1 MSSRA
6 SGRHKPEWSVGIVL
20 ENQKGSFVAQES
32 ALVSGIA
39 GRYAT
44 ALFEMAR
51 DGGQLDAVAK
61 DLATLSALMAES
73 TDLVRLIRSPAFS
86 REEQGAA
93 IGAVLA
99 RIGVADLTRN
109 FVGVVAQNRRLFA
122 LADMIAAYGKL
133 LSHHRGEVVAEVV
146 SAEPLNDAELGQL
159 KSALSSA
166 AAGNVVLQTRVE
178 PDLIG
183 GLIVK
188 LGSRMIDASIRAK
201 LNSLKSV
208 MKGVA

>member
-1 MSSRA
+1 M
-6 SGRHKPEWSVGIVL
+6 
-20 ENQKGSFVAQES
+20 AQQS

-44 ALFEMAR
+44 ALFDMAR
-51 DGGQLDAVAK
+51 DGGQLDAVAQNL
-61 DLATLSALMAES
+61 DQLTAMLASSA
-73 TDLVRLIRSPAFS
+73 DLVRLIRSPAFS
-86 REEQGAA
+86 RADQGAA
-93 IGAVLA
+93 IAAVMEKA
-99 RIGVADLTRN
+99 GFNDLTRR
-109 FVGVVAQNRRLFA
+109 FVGVLAQNRRLFV
-122 LADMIAAYGKL
+122 LADVIAAFKTL
-133 LSHHRGEVVAEVV
+133 LSHHRGEIIAEVV
-146 SAEPLNDAELGQL
+146 SATPLGDQQLAQL

-166 AAGNVVLQTRVE
+166 AAGNVVLQARVE

-183 GLIVK
+183 GLVVK